1 MNIQEAI
8 KSGKPFRRRG
18 WGDGHIYIVQQLN
31 LTVLTIESSPDIS
44 IELEVQDILA
54 NDWYT
59 REGVH
64 EAYELQNQ
72 VFHQPMQSHGRETAE

>member
-31 LTVLTIESSPDIS
+31 VTVLTIESSPDIS

-54 NDWYT
+54 DDWYT
-59 REGVH
+59 RDDLH
-64 EAYELQNQ
+64 EAYALQNQ
-72 VFHQPMQSHGRETAE
+72 LFHQALRLQGRESAE